1 MEENRKKS
9 MPGWVK
15 ILILLA
21 VLAVVIGAYAALR
34 SYNEQQADLENASET
49 VLSVKEG
56 KVLSFTYERDGVVYT
71 FSRKDRKS
79 DWVYEQDPSLELE
92 QNLVD
97 SILSTACEV
106 SAQQIVAENLE
117 QAAEYGLD
125 DPSFTLTMVLKDG
138 TEKTLYLGAV
148 NAMTSD
154 YYASVEGDE
163 RIFTLSQDFYNS
175 FSDVDELSKTP
186 SELSLSD
193 SAY

>member
-1 MEENRKKS
+1 M
-9 MPGWVK
+9 
-15 ILILLA
+15 
-21 VLAVVIGAYAALR
+21 
-34 SYNEQQADLENASET
+34 
-49 VLSVKEG
+49 
-56 KVLSFTYERDGVVYT
+56 
-71 FSRKDRKS
+71 
-79 DWVYEQDPSLELE
+79 ELE